1 MLGALGSVVHPK
13 VHLQATATSLLVY
26 VGSVE
31 LLYVFNYFDPQQ
43 ISVDNTGAL
52 NNEVDNDEV
61 DYDDDNEGDK
71 NDVNKRSECLM
82 KRKKPLKLK

>member
-43 ISVDNTGAL
+43 ISVENTGAL
-52 NNEVDNDEV
+52 NNE
-61 DYDDDNEGDK
+61 GDK
-71 NDVNKRSECLM
+71 NDANGGSEYLM
-82 KRKKPLKLK
+82 TRKKPLKLK